1 MQANVIDNRTS
12 GIQVKVKD
20 CSILEKEG
28 VSDCIFPNGHNL
40 KHHILQLLSHDTALL
55 PPGCGGCVSF
65 SLNVGGTHDTPDQ

>member
-12 GIQVKVKD
+12 GTQIKVKD

-28 VSDCIFPNGHNL
+28 VSDSFFPNGHNL
-40 KHHILQLLSHDTALL
+40 KHHILQLLLYDTALL

-65 SLNVGGTHDTPDQ
+65 SLNVGRTYDTSDQ